1 MKNPVKSV
9 LVSNAFHLPQILR
22 KLVHALSVFLNTTNE
37 SLLYAVKNKNNLK
50 SLILLDVRKKISLF
64 LIWTTCLF
72 KVLTAY
78 QG

>member
-9 LVSNAFHLPQILR
+9 LVSNAFHLSQILR